1 MENELLAGQT
11 EDVVLGAMLA
21 YSDECL
27 DFIRAAGLKEADFYK
42 ASNKTLF
49 REIMKM
55 ADRGEAIELNTVAA
69 DLQQSGLGERITPL
83 LLAQLEGMAH
93 PQDAREQQIRKYVD
107 LLKDFAARRKLVEL
121 SKQMAAEGLSS

>member
-21 YSDECL
+21 YPDKCL

-55 ADRGEAIELNTVAA
+55 ADRGEA
-69 DLQQSGLGERITPL
+69 
-83 LLAQLEGMAH
+83 
-93 PQDAREQQIRKYVD
+93 
-107 LLKDFAARRKLVEL
+107 VEL
-121 SKQMAAEGLSS
+121 KAFSVSLNASLVILDKNNRDIWRKTEKAPEAD

>member
-21 YSDECL
+21 YPDKCL

-55 ADRGEAIELNTVAA
+55 ADRGEAVELNTVAA
-69 DLQQSGLGERITPL
+69 DLQQSGEPAGSGGGPL
-83 LLAQLEGMAH
+83 KRYPSGADHLRN
-93 PQDAREQQIRKYVD
+93 DAD
-107 LLKDFAARRKLVEL
+107 H
-121 SKQMAAEGLSS
+121 SG